1 MKLLG
6 SKYENMELL
15 KNLIKVIK
23 KSDEILLAKD
33 IVKNKTYKGI
43 RETKNGYEIYLKKIN
58 NKEYIYFD
66 KPVFILKG
74 GDYKCFIAEN
84 VEAKEHTSFY
94 SSAIKNLTI
103 AEDNATLSFRYG
115 DVFNIYSKKENSY
128 IEIESSYINEVD
140 APLNAEIDI
149 MFPKSKYYI
158 KNRNLSVERKISN
171 SSNNKLFEKFV
182 YLNYLGKNFSN
193 RKLSNLDKYKSDDYL
208 SRYELQYPYIFLR
221 EIMEIGYSY
230 IEDDKQTFELFG
242 FKVKQLDKNTFEV
255 LSLPSPHFYLI
266 SDKNI
271 VSSNYYKCLIAPN
284 LVLNLSEII
293 DKSIRCYGLF
303 CEKLFLNNIKK
314 DVKLNK
320 INSSIIYLNAE
331 KEVDVVY
338 NSSRC
343 RRIFKKGGE
352 KINLYFENISK
363 EWIGEGAI
371 AVIGCDI
378 SKFISE
384 SPKLAEKVVLI

>member
-15 KNLIKVIK
+15 KNLRRIIK

-43 RETKNGYEIYLKKIN
+43 RETEKGYEIYLKKIN

-74 GDYKCFIAEN
+74 GRYQYFIAEK
-84 VEAKEHTSFY
+84 VKVKDRILFF
-94 SSAIKNLTI
+94 SSAIKNITI
-103 AEDNATLSFRYG
+103 TEDNTTLSFRYG

-128 IEIESSYINEVD
+128 IEIEGSYINEVD
-140 APLNAEIDI
+140 VPLNATVDI
-149 MFPKSKYYI
+149 MFPKSNYYI

-171 SSNNKLFEKFV
+171 GSNNKLFEKFV

-193 RKLSNLDKYKSDDYL
+193 RKLSNLDEYKSDDYW
-208 SRYELQYPYIFLR
+208 SRHELQYPYIFLN

-230 IEDDKQTFELFG
+230 IEDGKQTFELFG
-242 FKVKQLDKNTFEV
+242 FKVKQLDENTFEV
-255 LSLPSPHFYLI
+255 FSLPSSYLYLI
-266 SDKNI
+266 SNKNI
-271 VSSNYYKCLIAPN
+271 ISSNCYKCLIAPN
-284 LVLNLSEII
+284 LILDLSEVV
-293 DKSIRCYGLF
+293 DKDIRCYSLF

-320 INSSIIYLNAE
+320 INSSIIYLNAQ

-338 NSSRC
+338 NFSRC
-343 RRIFKKGGE
+343 RRIFQKGGE
-352 KINLYFENISK
+352 KINLFFENIKS

-384 SPKLAEKVVLI
+384 NPKLAEKVVLI